1 MTQKFIETQRRKLM
15 TMMQKFWAQRSA
27 TFAQSATQSQSAKS
41 RLDRWIAVDLKFFDS
56 IYDEKFT
63 ITIDSMQHVD
73 KDTYFRD
80 VHSFID
86 RIKNIAVIK
95 KTEIVRNNLY
105 TCLRNIVMIWYT
117 IELFEKVK
125 KLVKT
130 RNNLDV
136 WKRYLIKR
144 FRDKSNVIMIIITRK
159 RYIMN
164 DARRRRESREYANV
178 IMRTARSAELESKT
192 HQIMMIYNDLDLKFQ
207 RDISM
212 LTLIIQIQNFLQH
225 LDDKKDIWWNLVNRN
240 RNYTIQIAKSWVNYS
255 SKSNAS
261 YQSKFQSQFSIY
273 YQSKFDQYDS
283 QYSRQ
288 RNSEYFQRDQFFYQY
303 DVNQSYQSQSQIFS
317 SAKQL
322 KSSKSRFQITNS
334 EQQSEFAFFSKSYS
348 SRFDQNNNR
357 EEYDRR
363 QSLEKAWNNQNRNN
377 NYNRNKAQE
386 AYADAIEKNQDLED
400 SRNIQ
405 KHCEKSE
412 FTTDEQDKKNYD
424 SYESKKA
431 NDRAENFNYFLNE
444 DEYHIDTKM
453 INQKMSKI
461 HQCRKFK
468 KKFSFNNKLH
478 QHIRECRK
486 TLRNKALTIE
496 TFHLNE
502 TSFNRIIISSAKSE
516 MFKDLAFRSWHFVTF
531 VARIFKNES
540 LNKLYANFECIMSLI
555 DKAYL
560 WKFCLRY

>member
-1 MTQKFIETQRRKLM
+1 
-15 TMMQKFWAQRSA
+15 
-27 TFAQSATQSQSAKS
+27 
-41 RLDRWIAVDLKFFDS
+41 
-56 IYDEKFT
+56 
-63 ITIDSMQHVD
+63 
-73 KDTYFRD
+73 
-80 VHSFID
+80 
-86 RIKNIAVIK
+86 
-95 KTEIVRNNLY
+95 
-105 TCLRNIVMIWYT
+105 
-117 IELFEKVK
+117 
-125 KLVKT
+125 
-130 RNNLDV
+130 
-136 WKRYLIKR
+136 
-144 FRDKSNVIMIIITRK
+144 
-159 RYIMN
+159 
-164 DARRRRESREYANV
+164 
-178 IMRTARSAELESKT
+178 
-192 HQIMMIYNDLDLKFQ
+192 LKFQ